1 MTDARHKQLLHDIYW
16 ELTPDEK
23 MVFEYLFG
31 MNGKKKVDTG
41 KDLSRLTGFSQPK
54 VSVIRSSIAKKL
66 EPHL

>member
-1 MTDARHKQLLHDIYW
+1 
-16 ELTPDEK
+16 
-23 MVFEYLFG
+23 